1 MKPYNLSLMIILTA
15 MLSGCW
21 DDTPNAQADG
31 SELYD
36 KYCEGCHGG
45 SGKGS
50 FLEGIP
56 ANRDTRLSRQ
66 EVTNLILYGRHDKTQ
81 MPMFYQELKP
91 AEAERISEYLLESLK
106 Q

>member
-1 MKPYNLSLMIILTA
+1 MKPYHLLLTCTLA
-15 MLSGCW
+15 VVLSGCS

-31 SELYD
+31 RTLYN

-66 EVTNLILYGRHDKTQ
+66 EVTNLILYGRHDKAQ
-81 MPMFYQELKP
+81 MPKFYQELKP
-91 AEAERISEYLLESLK
+91 SEAERISEYLLENLR
-106 Q
+106 